1 MRVSLVTWGQG
12 GHVGT
17 GRTRGDWGD
26 TTKLTVA
33 FRTQTR
39 VEIKNVLRILTLM
52 SFILAVTNFAL
63 L

>member
-1 MRVSLVTWGQG
+1 MRVSLVTCGQG

-17 GRTRGDWGD
+17 GGTRRDWGD